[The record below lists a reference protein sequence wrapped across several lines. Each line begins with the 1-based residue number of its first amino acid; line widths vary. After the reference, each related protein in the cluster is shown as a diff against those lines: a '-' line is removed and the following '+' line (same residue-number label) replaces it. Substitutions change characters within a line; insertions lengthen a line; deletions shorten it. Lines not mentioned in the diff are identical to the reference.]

1 MRSRTA
7 RPAALAAS
15 AALLAGGLLVA
26 TVPAATAAPAK
37 YSHAAAAQQL
47 KRAGIT
53 WTSSGGCS
61 NRNNSK
67 CTSFEQ
73 INKSTVAGVI
83 DFKKVSKCAVTL
95 TAGTERGIHRPG
107 RYSHENGYKVDIR
120 LTPCVNS
127 YITRTFR
134 YVGERGDRA
143 KQYKSPSGNIYARE
157 GSHWDVTYY
166 RGSR

>member
-7 RPAALAAS
+7 RSAALVAS
-15 AALLAGGLLVA
+15 TALLAGGMLAA

-47 KRAGIT
+47 KRAGIN

-61 NRNNSK
+61 NRNNPK

-83 DFKKVSKCAVTL
+83 DFKKASKCAVTI
-95 TAGTERGIHRPG
+95 TGGTEKGHASG
-107 RYSHENGYKVDIR
+107 TYSHWNGYKVDIR
-120 LTPCVNS
+120 PTSCVNS

-134 YVGERGDRA
+134 YVGKRKGDNA
-143 KQYKSPSGNIYARE
+143 KQYKAPSGNIYARE
-157 GSHWDVTYY
+157 GSHWDITYY